1 MKKVGTL
8 VFIEYVNLENFT
20 VFKDLSVELSK
31 GINVFIGKNGTGKT
45 HLLKAIYAAC
55 EASKDYD
62 FGVFNLESC
71 FQGSRENL
79 NLFNDKNNNVA
90 CIRLSLNEVFKN
102 ITLSGTSVAIN
113 NEYKEYYISI
123 PEGVILKS
131 VYIPVKDMLTHSK
144 GLLAMADKYKEF
156 PFNKTLLNIIK
167 KANQWTLKKP
177 PVLSDSILPILEKLI
192 GGQVVVEN
200 EEFYIQKQDGQMV
213 NFSVEAEGF
222 KKIGLLWRLLMNES
236 ITENSILIWDE
247 PEANI
252 NPDFIPNIV
261 ECLLELSRHNIQIF
275 VSTHNYLFA
284 KYFDVRRKDED
295 SVMFHALYK
304 DTDNKLQSESK
315 GQFHE
320 LLHNDIMMSFEKLLN
335 EVYNQK

>member
-1 MKKVGTL
+1 M
-8 VFIEYVNLENFT
+8 
-20 VFKDLSVELSK
+20 
-31 GINVFIGKNGTGKT
+31 
-45 HLLKAIYAAC
+45 
-55 EASKDYD
+55 
-62 FGVFNLESC
+62 
-71 FQGSRENL
+71 
-79 NLFNDKNNNVA
+79 FNDKNNHVA
-90 CIRLSLNEVFKN
+90 CIRLSSNEVFKN
-102 ITLSGTSVAIN
+102 IILSGTSIAIN
-113 NEYKEYYISI
+113 NDHKEYYISI

-177 PVLSDSILPILEKLI
+177 PVLSDSILPVLEKLI
-192 GGQVVVEN
+192 NGRVVVEN
-200 EEFYIQKQDGQMV
+200 EEFYIKKQDGQMV

-236 ITENSILIWDE
+236 ITEGSILIWDE

-252 NPDFIPNIV
+252 NPDFIPNVV
-261 ECLLELSRHNIQIF
+261 ECLLELSRHDIQIC

-295 SVMFHALYK
+295 SVMFHSFYK
-304 DTDNKLQSESK
+304 DTDNKLR
-315 GQFHE
+315 
-320 LLHNDIMMSFEKLLN
+320 L
-335 EVYNQK
+335 NQKNDFTNCYIMT